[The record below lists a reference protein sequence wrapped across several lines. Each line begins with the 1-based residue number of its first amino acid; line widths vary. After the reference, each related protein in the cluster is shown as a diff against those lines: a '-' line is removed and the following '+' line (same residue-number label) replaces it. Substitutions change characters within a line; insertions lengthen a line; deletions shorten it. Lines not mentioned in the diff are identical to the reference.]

1 MPCMASMR
9 NSTLVKSAA
18 AHSIAVH
25 SCGQCQNRL
34 YCITVVVRNSD
45 EGGARAELMVQM
57 HHSIT
62 AKYTEAESDIHVHVR
77 AASAH
82 RKDYSLLSSL
92 NTTYKPQA
100 YVMRHTV
107 TMGLPTPHCTFMMM
121 HAMMEGLQEK
131 RKRKLLCLRR
141 SGKKY

>member
-9 NSTLVKSAA
+9 NSTLVKSA
-18 AHSIAVH
+18 AVH

-45 EGGARAELMVQM
+45 EGGVGGARAELMVQM

-77 AASAH
+77 AASGH
-82 RKDYSLLSSL
+82 RKDYSL
-92 NTTYKPQA
+92 K
-100 YVMRHTV
+100 
-107 TMGLPTPHCTFMMM
+107 
-121 HAMMEGLQEK
+121 
-131 RKRKLLCLRR
+131 
-141 SGKKY
+141 